1 MFKIVEE
8 KKIGGSSKIFL
19 KKIAI
24 EKKKL
29 PKLRQNHDLQSNTS
43 RWTDRQKCWN
53 SGYYW
58 SLMVDKC
65 GNSHFI
71 WFFIDLDKKS
81 GSNSSKHRGGGIRP
95 SPDYTL
101 TKKPGLFRVKCFKLL
116 TRLNYSHHADDVFSN
131 IAKPYNS
138 NYSGWMGMNK
148 GLQIY
153 FALNLRL
160 RAWKGNAGQHSQ
172 FGLDGVK
179 SGQIGCARII
189 ICNVC
194 FIHHR
199 QHKPFKNY
207 RNGVKSF
214 VSAQFKAKTLQEP
227 MHYKLYGFFM

>member
-81 GSNSSKHRGGGIRP
+81 ASNSSKHRWGAESAPPRTVRRLK
-95 SPDYTL
+95 SPDFLGLISQYYTKGVIFL
-101 TKKPGLFRVKCFKLL
+101 LSSSPTKNFLNSLAKMVQKAIAMSFRSELWILFVGFVIIFPFWEEELIFRGHPCMI
-116 TRLNYSHHADDVFSN
+116 SHLWV
-131 IAKPYNS
+131 
-138 NYSGWMGMNK
+138 GG
-148 GLQIY
+148 
-153 FALNLRL
+153 
-160 RAWKGNAGQHSQ
+160 
-172 FGLDGVK
+172 
-179 SGQIGCARII
+179 
-189 ICNVC
+189 
-194 FIHHR
+194 
-199 QHKPFKNY
+199 
-207 RNGVKSF
+207 
-214 VSAQFKAKTLQEP
+214 
-227 MHYKLYGFFM
+227 

>member
-1 MFKIVEE
+1 MVFKIVEE

-65 GNSHFI
+65 DNFHFI

-95 SPDYTL
+95 PPDYTS
-101 TKKPGLFRVKCFKLL
+101 TKKPGLFRVKLDSVDAVFKSTLWL
-116 TRLNYSHHADDVFSN
+116 
-131 IAKPYNS
+131 
-138 NYSGWMGMNK
+138 
-148 GLQIY
+148 
-153 FALNLRL
+153 
-160 RAWKGNAGQHSQ
+160 
-172 FGLDGVK
+172 K
-179 SGQIGCARII
+179 SPHWIGQICHLL
-189 ICNVC
+189 NK
-194 FIHHR
+194 F
-199 QHKPFKNY
+199 
-207 RNGVKSF
+207 
-214 VSAQFKAKTLQEP
+214 
-227 MHYKLYGFFM
+227 

>member
-95 SPDYTL
+95 PRTIRRPKSPDFLGLRDAITGRQLQSRTL
-101 TKKPGLFRVKCFKLL
+101 LKTSHNAPSWDLEWI
-116 TRLNYSHHADDVFSN
+116 RLY
-131 IAKPYNS
+131 
-138 NYSGWMGMNK
+138 
-148 GLQIY
+148 
-153 FALNLRL
+153 
-160 RAWKGNAGQHSQ
+160 
-172 FGLDGVK
+172 
-179 SGQIGCARII
+179 II
-189 ICNVC
+189 ID
-194 FIHHR
+194 
-199 QHKPFKNY
+199 KPSHPNLYPIQIFP
-207 RNGVKSF
+207 
-214 VSAQFKAKTLQEP
+214 AKTVDV
-227 MHYKLYGFFM
+227 

>member
-1 MFKIVEE
+1 MVFKIVEE

-95 SPDYTL
+95 PPDYTS
-101 TKKPGLFRVKCFKLL
+101 TKKPGLFRVKIYKRKNITKHQFLKKVLHWAGAL
-116 TRLNYSHHADDVFSN
+116 RGDPQVSNTLREVF
-131 IAKPYNS
+131 
-138 NYSGWMGMNK
+138 W
-148 GLQIY
+148 
-153 FALNLRL
+153 
-160 RAWKGNAGQHSQ
+160 
-172 FGLDGVK
+172 
-179 SGQIGCARII
+179 
-189 ICNVC
+189 
-194 FIHHR
+194 
-199 QHKPFKNY
+199 
-207 RNGVKSF
+207 
-214 VSAQFKAKTLQEP
+214 EP
-227 MHYKLYGFFM
+227 K